1 MDSMVPAGTAMKF
14 AVNAGP
20 MPAPFAIVGQ
30 AYQVKHHAPK
40 TVFSEHKCHRTPFAL
55 LTKRC
60 GSSADD
66 IWFSP
71 LLSKL
76 RMKNAKPR

>member
-1 MDSMVPAGTAMKF
+1 MVPAGTAMKF

-40 TVFSEHKCHRTPFAL
+40 TVFSEHE
-55 LTKRC
+55 
-60 GSSADD
+60 
-66 IWFSP
+66 
-71 LLSKL
+71 
-76 RMKNAKPR
+76 